1 MGRRIENPEIEIV
14 FVPTRR
20 TPDEERLPIDIMA
33 DWIIRDLEKER
44 LAQIASGETNE
55 HQP

>member
-1 MGRRIENPEIEIV
+1 V
-14 FVPTRR
+14 LVPTRR

-44 LAQIASGETNE
+44 LAQIASGETNG
-55 HQP
+55 HQS